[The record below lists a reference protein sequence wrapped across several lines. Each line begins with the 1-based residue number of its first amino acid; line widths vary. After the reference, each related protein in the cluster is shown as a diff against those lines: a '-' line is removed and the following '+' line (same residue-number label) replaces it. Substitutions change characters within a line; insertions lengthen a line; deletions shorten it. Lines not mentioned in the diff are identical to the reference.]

1 MRKKYEI
8 IKTEGCVSYGTLVN
22 DQQLYGEYNPLSPV
36 EIMELVDHLC
46 ERFKHEL
53 KRNNV
58 RVDDLIDCFDYDDRE
73 TEDGYCETCGDSVT
87 TTTWKL

>member
-8 IKTEGCVSYGTLVN
+8 IRSEGCLSFGTTAN
-22 DQQLYGEYNPLSPV
+22 GKDLYGEYNPMTPI

>member
-8 IKTEGCVSYGTLVN
+8 VRSEGCRSFGTAVN
-22 DQQLYGEYNPLSPV
+22 KKSLYGEYNPLSPI

-46 ERFKHEL
+46 ERFKYEL

-58 RVDDLIDCFDYDDRE
+58 RVDDLIDCFDSDEYE
-73 TEDGYCETCGDSVT
+73 TEEDSCETCGDSVT
-87 TTTWKL
+87 TTTWRL